1 MTPIGWR
8 CENAQYWASWRKFW
22 LYNHCPLQSTFKGTG
37 NYHMESHH
45 IQFDRPRH
53 LCSKPAQATSS
64 ESSTAQSS
72 ERPSWSQPMG
82 SCAATEKWWVQPSS
96 LSKRKANISNVYK
109 CIVSNIA
116 IYDYPYHDWFYIR
129 VYNIIYT
136 YLYVYIYRVIYHS
149 YCAYVCS
156 LTSHSWTHDTHTHK
170 HDAAA
175 TGQLSAGVASS
186 ILSMLPINLH
196 DVFKFRSYSHTVV
209 HSAYIHIHII
219 I

>member
-1 MTPIGWR
+1 MAPWWSTVLLVPQSR
-8 CENAQYWASWRKFW
+8 STRQYTCRQNDSNRLAVWKCTILSFLKELW
-22 LYNHCPLQSTFKGTG
+22 LYTALYKVLLRAQEITTWS
-37 NYHMESHH
+37 H

-136 YLYVYIYRVIYHS
+136 YLYVYIYIYRVIYHS

-156 LTSHSWTHDTHTHK
+156 LTSHSWTHDTHTH
-170 HDAAA
+170 
-175 TGQLSAGVASS
+175 TNMMQQQRASWV
-186 ILSMLPINLH
+186 LE
-196 DVFKFRSYSHTVV
+196 
-209 HSAYIHIHII
+209 
-219 I
+219 

>member
-136 YLYVYIYRVIYHS
+136 YLYVYIYIES
-149 YCAYVCS
+149 YIIVTVPMFVV
-156 LTSHSWTHDTHTHK
+156 LLVTVEHMTHTH
-170 HDAAA
+170 
-175 TGQLSAGVASS
+175 TQTWCSS
-186 ILSMLPINLH
+186 NGPVECWS
-196 DVFKFRSYSHTVV
+196 S
-209 HSAYIHIHII
+209 
-219 I
+219 

>member
-1 MTPIGWR
+1 MPKGRTQWWHLDDQPSCLFLNLDQLGNIPAGKMTPIGWR

-22 LYNHCPLQSTFKGTG
+22 SYTALYKVLLRAQEITTWS
-37 NYHMESHH
+37 H

-72 ERPSWSQPMG
+72 ERPSWSQPMS
-82 SCAATEKWWVQPSS
+82 SCTATEKWWVQPSS

-136 YLYVYIYRVIYHS
+136 YMYVYIYIS
-149 YCAYVCS
+149 
-156 LTSHSWTHDTHTHK
+156 SHIS
-170 HDAAA
+170 
-175 TGQLSAGVASS
+175 
-186 ILSMLPINLH
+186 
-196 DVFKFRSYSHTVV
+196 
-209 HSAYIHIHII
+209 
-219 I
+219 